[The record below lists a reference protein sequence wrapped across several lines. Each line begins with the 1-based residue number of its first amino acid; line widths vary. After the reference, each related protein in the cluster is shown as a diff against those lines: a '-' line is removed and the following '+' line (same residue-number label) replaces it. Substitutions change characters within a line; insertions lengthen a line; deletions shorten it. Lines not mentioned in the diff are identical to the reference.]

1 MRLEHLLSGVCIL
14 KTKPRL
20 TLRQNYAKETV
31 REVTILDYSVS
42 EDYDMMIKEKS

>member
-14 KTKPRL
+14 NENRGSRRGDLLKG
-20 TLRQNYAKETV
+20 TV
-31 REVTILDYSVS
+31 RKITVLVYSVS